1 MVSGRA
7 PFALVAEHFGVAILP
22 GTLVDSCIAYTFR
35 MVLTSLTMERVSF
48 LKGWAVR
55 GFALGEQYQEQS
67 PWLRAS
73 QSAVRELAQMPGAE
87 LTTPLPAY
95 LAVGALAAGCA
106 LSFVVFW

>member
-7 PFALVAEHFGVAILP
+7 PFALVAEHCGVAILQ
-22 GTLVDSCIAYTFR
+22 GALGDSCIAYTFS
-35 MVLTSLTMERVSF
+35 MVRTSLTMELVSF

-73 QSAVRELAQMPGAE
+73 
-87 LTTPLPAY
+87 
-95 LAVGALAAGCA
+95 
-106 LSFVVFW
+106 